1 MDTLLKRYSLSMER
15 FNFGHGSASFYSNQ
29 NLVNGFQ
36 VNQESTS
43 PVCLS
48 TNLDH
53 PSDSN
58 TSLSSGSDGD
68 TIDISEYNRPVIKY
82 ISDILLE
89 EDLEGKPCM
98 LQDCLALQAAEKSF
112 YDVLNQNDH
121 PSPKQP
127 PLSVHQSFENSDDD
141 SPHSCHS
148 SNGSI
153 AAKTDWVFDPSEAS
167 HVQSSLVQPLSDAG
181 LVSDSLSEMR
191 SLGHFGGLGEASK
204 FLPNVTLEGYRL
216 MPPGLDQWP
225 SSTNILMTTPDNDG
239 YNSTN
244 GSKGKKN
251 HQREDADYPEEGRS
265 NKQPVAF
272 ADDSEPQEMFD
283 EVLLCHGN
291 HEFESCSP
299 DESLI
304 TEGSG
309 KLQRNKQKGSKTARS
324 KKQNNNWELVDLST
338 LLTQCAQAVASYD
351 QRTAS
356 ELLKQIRQHSSPYGD
371 ANQRLAHYFA
381 DGLEARLAG
390 ARTPSYSF
398 LVGMQISTAE
408 ILKAYEVFVTSS
420 PFKTVSHFLANR
432 TILKL
437 AEKATR
443 LHVID
448 FGISYGFQWP
458 CFIQHLTNRSGG
470 PPKLRITAIEL
481 PQPGFRPTER
491 VEETGRRLKKYAER
505 FNVPFEYNVI
515 AQKWETIQFE
525 DLKIDRNEVIVVNCM
540 SRLKHIPDETVM
552 VNSPRDIV
560 LKLIKKINP
569 DLFIHGVVNGTYNS
583 PFFVTRFREALFH
596 FSALFDVFEA
606 SVPRE
611 DERRLMFEKYV
622 YGKDILNVV
631 ACEGLERV
639 ERPETYKQWQVRYQ
653 RAGFKQLPLDQE
665 LLKKVKTM
673 LKVMGYHNDF
683 RIDEDGHWMLQ
694 GWKGRIIMGLAFWKP
709 A

>member
-1 MDTLLKRYSLSMER
+1 MDTLLERYYLSMER
-15 FNFGHGSASFYSNQ
+15 FNFGHGSASLYSNQ

-36 VNQESTS
+36 VNQESSS
-43 PVCLS
+43 PVHLS

-68 TIDISEYNRPVIKY
+68 TVDFSDYNHPVLKY
-82 ISDILLE
+82 VSDILLE
-89 EDLEGKPCM
+89 EDLEGKTCM

-112 YDVLNQNDH
+112 YDVLNQEDP
-121 PSPKQP
+121 PSPNQL

-141 SPHSCHS
+141 SPHSCHR

-153 AAKTDWVFDPSEAS
+153 AANTDWVFDPSETS
-167 HVQSSLVQPLSDAG
+167 NVQSSLVQSLSDAG
-181 LVSDSLSEMR
+181 LVSDSLSEMH
-191 SLGHFGGLGEASK
+191 SLGHSGGLGEASK
-204 FLPNVTLEGYRL
+204 FLPNVKLEGNRL

-371 ANQRLAHYFA
+371 ATQRSAHYFA

-390 ARTPSYSF
+390 ARTPSYSP
-398 LVGMQISTAE
+398 LVSMQISAAE
-408 ILKAYEVFVTSS
+408 ILKAHEVYVTSS
-420 PFKTVSHFLANR
+420 PFKKMSNFLANR

-437 AEKATR
+437 AEKAIR

-458 CFIQHLTNRSGG
+458 CFIHRLSERPGG
-470 PPKLRITAIEL
+470 PPNLRITAIEL

-491 VEETGRRLKKYAER
+491 VEETGRRLKNMLR
-505 FNVPFEYNVI
+505 
-515 AQKWETIQFE
+515 
-525 DLKIDRNEVIVVNCM
+525 DLM
-540 SRLKHIPDETVM
+540 SHLSTMSLLRSGKQSNLRI
-552 VNSPRDIV
+552 
-560 LKLIKKINP
+560 LKL
-569 DLFIHGVVNGTYNS
+569 TEM
-583 PFFVTRFREALFH
+583 R
-596 FSALFDVFEA
+596 
-606 SVPRE
+606 
-611 DERRLMFEKYV
+611 
-622 YGKDILNVV
+622 
-631 ACEGLERV
+631 
-639 ERPETYKQWQVRYQ
+639 
-653 RAGFKQLPLDQE
+653 
-665 LLKKVKTM
+665 
-673 LKVMGYHNDF
+673 
-683 RIDEDGHWMLQ
+683 
-694 GWKGRIIMGLAFWKP
+694 
-709 A
+709 

>member
-1 MDTLLKRYSLSMER
+1 MER

-48 TNLDH
+48 TNMDH

-112 YDVLNQNDH
+112 YDVLNQNDP

-153 AAKTDWVFDPSEAS
+153 AAKTDWVFDPSETS
-167 HVQSSLVQPLSDAG
+167 HVQSSLVQSLSDAG
-181 LVSDSLSEMR
+181 LVSDSLSEMQ

-204 FLPNVTLEGYRL
+204 FLTNVKLEGYRL

-239 YNSTN
+239 YKSTN

-251 HQREDADYPEEGRS
+251 HEREDADYPEEGRS

-309 KLQRNKQKGSKTARS
+309 KLQRSKQKGSKTARS

-398 LVGMQISTAE
+398 LVSMQTSAAE

-420 PFKTVSHFLANR
+420 PFKMVSHFLANR

-437 AEKATR
+437 AENATR

-458 CFIQHLTNRSGG
+458 CFIQHLSKR
-470 PPKLRITAIEL
+470 
-481 PQPGFRPTER
+481 R
-491 VEETGRRLKKYAER
+491 VDLLS
-505 FNVPFEYNVI
+505 FVSQQLSFPN
-515 AQKWETIQFE
+515 QKWETIQFE

-540 SRLKHIPDETVM
+540 NRLKHIPDETVM

-611 DERRLMFEKYV
+611 DERRLMYEKYV

-639 ERPETYKQWQVRYQ
+639 ERPETYKQWQVRNV
-653 RAGFKQLPLDQE
+653 RAGFKQLPVDQK
-665 LLKKVKTM
+665 LLKKVKRM
-673 LKVMGYHNDF
+673 LKFMGYHNDF
-683 RIDEDGHWMLQ
+683 RIDEDGHWILQ
-694 GWKGRIIMGLAFWKP
+694 GWKGRTILALSFWKK

>member
-1 MDTLLKRYSLSMER
+1 MDTLRERYYLSMER
-15 FNFGHGSASFYSNQ
+15 FNFGHGSASLYSNQ

-36 VNQESTS
+36 INQESTS
-43 PVCLS
+43 PVLLS

-53 PSDSN
+53 PSEPS

-68 TIDISEYNRPVIKY
+68 TIDISDYNHPVLKY
-82 ISDILLE
+82 VSDILLE
-89 EDLEGKPCM
+89 EDLEGKSCM
-98 LQDCLALQAAEKSF
+98 MQDCLALQAAEKSF
-112 YDVLNQNDH
+112 YDVLNQEDP
-121 PSPKQP
+121 PSPNQL
-127 PLSVHQSFENSDDD
+127 PLSVQQSFENSDDD
-141 SPHSCHS
+141 SPHSCHR

-153 AAKTDWVFDPSEAS
+153 AAKTDWVFDPSETS
-167 HVQSSLVQPLSDAG
+167 NVQSSLVQSLSDAG
-181 LVSDSLSEMR
+181 LVSDSLSEMH
-191 SLGHFGGLGEASK
+191 SLGHSGGLGEASK
-204 FLPNVTLEGYRL
+204 FLPNVKLEGYRL
-216 MPPGLDQWP
+216 MPLGLDQWP
-225 SSTNILMTTPDNDG
+225 SSTNILVTTPDNDG

-291 HEFESCSP
+291 HEFESCST

-371 ANQRLAHYFA
+371 ATQRSAHYFA

-390 ARTPSYSF
+390 ARTPSYSP
-398 LVGMQISTAE
+398 LVSMQISAAE
-408 ILKAYEVFVTSS
+408 ILKAHEVYVTTS
-420 PFKTVSHFLANR
+420 PFKKLSNFMANR

-437 AEKATR
+437 AENATR

-458 CFIQHLTNRSGG
+458 CFIHRLSERPGG

-505 FNVPFEYNVI
+505 FNVPLEYNVI

-540 SRLKHIPDETVM
+540 NRLKHIPDETVM

-596 FSALFDVFEA
+596 FSALFDMFET
-606 SVPRE
+606 SVPCE
-611 DERRLMFEKYV
+611 DERRLLFEKAV
-622 YGKDILNVV
+622 YGRDILNVV

-639 ERPETYKQWQVRYQ
+639 ERPETYKQWQVRNV

-665 LLKKVKTM
+665 LLKRVKRM
-673 LKVMGYHNDF
+673 LKFMGYHNDF

-694 GWKGRIIMGLAFWKP
+694 GWKGRTTRALSFWKK